1 MSKNFD
7 IFISYRTSEN
17 RQKAEHLY
25 TLLESRFHGQVSYD
39 KESFAGGRWDEQI
52 FSRIDHCKDVIV
64 LLTPE
69 TFAEA
74 KGDDAAKYERWAQMP
89 VDEVLR
95 EIEEDPKADILRT
108 EISRAI
114 AKGKNIVP
122 IVHTPRETNFAEWSF
137 PRDIAALKRFEGVL
151 YNDDDPNQLMASLVP
166 KIVRLLKTRKRRWWM
181 YGLIAL
187 LVLVMVAISLLKIMD
202 DRSLWDELSKCRTQ
216 AEYERMID
224 CGNQEV
230 AQAAQDSIDEFRRLK
245 RNYMYVNVNRS
256 DSVAVAWSPSV
267 SLLQLR
273 MIEGVLDSMMYV
285 EKGEY
290 MMGDKMWEDIDGP
303 MHKVVL
309 TEDYYVSKYE
319 MTRDVWYA
327 VMADSVVEKN
337 PRYPITNISFEDA
350 QHFVNE
356 LNRLTQQ
363 KFSLP
368 SEVEWEF
375 AAKGQTQ
382 EAYAGG
388 EDAND
393 VAYWKGNSQG
403 RVHAVGGL
411 APNQRELYDMSGNV
425 SEWCIDED
433 SDRRA
438 IRGGNYESDLDDL
451 RVGHREY
458 YKSTDKS
465 DVIGIRL
472 ILKKQK

>member
-1 MSKNFD
+1 M
-7 IFISYRTSEN
+7 
-17 RQKAEHLY
+17 Y
-25 TLLESRFHGQVSYD
+25 TLLDGQFHGQVSYD

-52 FSRIDHCKDVIV
+52 LIRIDHCKDVIV

-69 TFAEA
+69 TFAKANE
-74 KGDDAAKYERWAQMP
+74 DDAAKYERWAQLS
-89 VDEVLR
+89 VGEVLR
-95 EIEEDPKADILRT
+95 EIEADSDADILRT

-122 IVHTPRETNFAEWSF
+122 IVHTPGGTNFAELSL

-151 YNDDDPNQLMASLVP
+151 YNDDDPNQLMANLVP
-166 KIVRLLKTRKRRWWM
+166 KIVRLLKTRKNLWWM

-187 LVLVMVAISLLKIMD
+187 LVLAVVAFSLLKMMN
-202 DRSLWDELSKCRTQ
+202 DRSLWDELSKCRTME
-216 AEYERMID
+216 AYEKMLE
-224 CGNQEV
+224 CGNQKV

-245 RNYMYVNVNRS
+245 RDYMYVNVNHS

-273 MIEGVLDSMMYV
+273 MIEGLLDSMMYV
-285 EKGEY
+285 RCGEF
-290 MMGDKMWEDIDGP
+290 MMGDNTWEDIDGP
-303 MHKVVL
+303 MHKVAL

-319 MTRDVWYA
+319 LTRDVWYA
-327 VMADSVVEKN
+327 VMFDSLVKEN
-337 PRYPITNISFEDA
+337 SRFPITTICIEDA

-356 LNRLTQQ
+356 LNRLTQL

-368 SEVEWEF
+368 TEAEWEF
-375 AAKGQTQ
+375 AAKGDSQS
-382 EAYAGG
+382 AYAGG
-388 EDAND
+388 DDANN

-425 SEWCIDED
+425 SEWCLDED
-433 SDRRA
+433 SDRHA
-438 IRGGNYESDLDDL
+438 IRGGNYVSDLDDL
-451 RVGHREY
+451 RAGHREY
-458 YKSTDKS
+458 YKSVDKS
-465 DVIGIRL
+465 DVIGVRI